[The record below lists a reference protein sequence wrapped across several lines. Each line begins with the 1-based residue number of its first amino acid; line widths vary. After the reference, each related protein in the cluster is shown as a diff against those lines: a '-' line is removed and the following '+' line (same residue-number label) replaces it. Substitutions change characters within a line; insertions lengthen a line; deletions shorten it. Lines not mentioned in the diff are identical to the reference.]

1 MRIGPRSVASILVLS
16 MVLTSILADP
26 ALAFTT
32 PTVTIAWP
40 KADQILAGNISVEG
54 QASGASSVEVNIDSN
69 ASWHL
74 ATGTSAWNYTWAS
87 KGYANGYHNISARA
101 KNGTAVSSI
110 VSVRIYVNNTL
121 PKDIVMDLSAT
132 PLQIAAEGNV
142 TVSGFIEYD
151 TGVALG
157 SVPVKIEVLSTNISL
172 TVNTDRRGYLI
183 RTLHGPLDA
192 NKYTLRASV
201 TDGKLSANKDFQ
213 LSVTTPTQPD
223 LVLKSIYLDPVQP
236 AVGVTVSICATIEN
250 LGPQSATAIIK
261 FYIDGNYLDSQAVQ
275 IDRSTVVRKDWLA
288 AYGAHMIKVV
298 ADNVNPMDK
307 DLSNNQRSMVVTPT
321 AEPDVS
327 ITGLVVSNQGPHKD
341 DIVSILVKLENTG
354 YAGTTGN
361 LKLWDGDPGTG
372 KLIGSIDFQLSSNGT
387 TDIYITWKAVQG
399 QHTLTAQANVNGQ
412 TEKPQR
418 AVTITVQPPVQ
429 VNKPFIP
436 FPGAIELL
444 SILAMTAMII
454 SLKRRSMNSR

>member
-1 MRIGPRSVASILVLS
+1 MRIGPRFVASVLVLS
-16 MVLTSILADP
+16 MILTAIIPGST
-26 ALAFTT
+26 LAFTA
-32 PTVTIAWP
+32 PTVTVVWP
-40 KADQILAGNISVEG
+40 KADQVLAGNISVEG

-69 ASWHL
+69 ASWRP

-110 VSVRIYVNNTL
+110 VSVRIFINNTQ
-121 PKDIVMDLSAT
+121 PKDIVVDLSAT
-132 PLQIAAEGNV
+132 PLQIAAGGNV

-151 TGVALG
+151 TGVTLA
-157 SVPVKIEVLSTNISL
+157 SVPVKIEVLTTNISL
-172 TVNTDRRGYLI
+172 TVDTDRRGYLI
-183 RTLHGPLDA
+183 RTFHGPLDA

-307 DLSNNQRSMVVTPT
+307 DMSNNQRSMVVTPT

-354 YAGTTGN
+354 YAGTTGT

-372 KLIGSIDFQLSSNGT
+372 KLIGSIDFSLRSNET

-399 QHTLTAQANVNGQ
+399 QHTLTAQASVVGQ
-412 TEKPQR
+412 AEKPQR
-418 AVTITVQPPVQ
+418 AVTITVLPPVQ
-429 VNKPFIP
+429 VKKPFIP

-444 SILAMTAMII
+444 SILAMTAMSIT
-454 SLKRRSMNSR
+454 LKRRSKTTR